1 MACDA
6 DTYGGCCVVNN
17 EVLFSAT
24 QESYVLSHFK
34 IILKVLSP
42 RESHSICIVGCA
54 GNGKL
59 TY

>member
-1 MACDA
+1 M
-6 DTYGGCCVVNN
+6 NN
-17 EVLFSAT
+17 EVLFSVT
-24 QESYVLSHFK
+24 QESYVRSHFK

-42 RESHSICIVGCA
+42 RDSHSICIVGSA

>member
-1 MACDA
+1 M
-6 DTYGGCCVVNN
+6 NN